1 MLQERERK
9 EDEALS
15 AARRAARGAVEA
27 FDAVRQRRH
36 DAFMAAFEAV
46 SAAIDG
52 IFKELTRRWALLDLA
67 SGFFTI

>member
-1 MLQERERK
+1 MYFLAATTRMLQERERK

-15 AARRAARGAVEA
+15 AARKAARGAVEA
-27 FDAVRQRRH
+27 FDVVRQRRY

-52 IFKELTRRWALLDLA
+52 IFKELTRRSALP
-67 SGFFTI
+67 